1 MLRCYNLQ
9 INLSKYHLKNDEQL
23 FKNIIFLK
31 KFLVPI
37 SLVAAFKWWPYDK
50 FVFEFYAY
58 VLIR

>member
-37 SLVAAFKWWPYDK
+37 SLVAAFK
-50 FVFEFYAY
+50 
-58 VLIR
+58 